1 MKQTVRIAIIGAGN
15 AGCVTALHFY
25 KYLSESIGVS
35 FEIEIYHSPNEHP
48 IEKVGQGTIIQVP
61 KLICSTLG
69 FINWYNN
76 PIDATIKTGILYEGW
91 GKKKDKIFS
100 SFEIPDVAI
109 HFVPKKL
116 SECVINSK
124 FFKIHEK
131 IINNP
136 EDEIDADV
144 IFDCRGRHNR
154 DSSNYDSLTNPLNAV
169 LLSKKFEKDPG
180 LTYTRCVATPNGWTF
195 VIPNKDSVSYGYL
208 YNNTITSKE
217 DAIEDFLDRFEL
229 PEIDAELTFENYM
242 AKNFYNGS
250 RTILQGNMYGFI
262 EPLEATS
269 LAFYQYICRQAWDG
283 MFNIKPFHVCND
295 NIRTNMKQLENII
308 LWHYQFGSKFDT
320 PFWEYAKSLPF
331 NPDDKFLEMISD
343 EKDDPE
349 EYGQWGKWNF
359 DIWKEGVL

>member
-91 GKKKDKIFS
+91 GKKNDKIFS
-100 SFEIPDVAI
+100 SFQELGTSI
-109 HFVPKKL
+109 HFVPQKL

-136 EDEIDADV
+136 EDEIDADI

-217 DAIEDFLDRFEL
+217 NATEDFLDRFEL

-262 EPLEATS
+262 EPMEATS
-269 LAFYQYICRQAWDG
+269 LAFYQLISRQSWDCI
-283 MFNIKPFHVCND
+283 FNRKTVDECND
-295 NIRTNMKQLENII
+295 TIRTNMKQLENII